1 MIDNRYEA
9 DKSRA
14 AAYDGEKL
22 IGECDAVKTKSFWI
36 ITHTKVDKAYGG
48 QGIAADLVKCMVDAA
63 VKAGVRI
70 KPFCSYAARLFEKN
84 EAYQTAEDHSVITV
98 YGMKTC
104 PDCVF
109 AEAQMENNSCFRFVD
124 IGEHVR
130 NLKAFLKVRDNSPV
144 FDEAKKNGYAGIPCF
159 VMEDGT
165 VTLSPEDVGLMSR
178 PEEGQACRADGSGC

>member
-1 MIDNRYEA
+1 
-9 DKSRA
+9 
-14 AAYDGEKL
+14 
-22 IGECDAVKTKSFWI
+22 
-36 ITHTKVDKAYGG
+36 
-48 QGIAADLVKCMVDAA
+48 MVDAA

-84 EAYQTAEDHSVITV
+84 EAYQTAEDHSGITV